1 MAYSCGYPNTMNRK
15 GPSPLKA
22 RYTTSGKRNEIE
34 DVDVTDAA
42 QAVVKGVAAGDSEN
56 TSESTS
62 ENSPVE
68 FKSNAQ
74 RKAVWASKNEKKK
87 K

>member
-56 TSESTS
+56 TSE
-62 ENSPVE
+62 NSPVE

>member
-22 RYTTSGKRNEIE
+22 RYTTSGDQEEIKVA
-34 DVDVTDAA
+34 DLSGLAKGIKAVASGGDKDSDGDA
-42 QAVVKGVAAGDSEN
+42 GGDAP
-56 TSESTS
+56 TK
-62 ENSPVE
+62 

-74 RKAVWASKNEKKK
+74 RKAVWASKNEKKNK
-87 K
+87 